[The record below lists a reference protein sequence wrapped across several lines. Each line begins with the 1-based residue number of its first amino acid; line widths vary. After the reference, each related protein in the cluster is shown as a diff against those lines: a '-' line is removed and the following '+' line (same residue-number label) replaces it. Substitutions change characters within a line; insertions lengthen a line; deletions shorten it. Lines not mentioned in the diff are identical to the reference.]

1 MPYRG
6 SEPALLD
13 VVAGHIPFMVV
24 DLQPALPSIRQGK
37 VRALGVTAQKRVAA
51 APDIP
56 TLAESGLPGFELVA
70 WQGVVAPAGTPRAI
84 IDELVRQIGK
94 LLADPATSKRFAAMA
109 IEPIAGSTPDDFAG
123 YIRSETDRWEVIVGK
138 SRIRLE

>member
-1 MPYRG
+1 
-6 SEPALLD
+6 
-13 VVAGHIPFMVV
+13 V

-51 APDIP
+51 ASDIP
-56 TLAESGLPGFELVA
+56 TLAESGLRGFELVA

-109 IEPIAGSTPDDFAG
+109 IEPNRRIEAGRFRRLYQERDRPVGSDCQKVADKTGMTSRVVSSTQGAL
-123 YIRSETDRWEVIVGK
+123 SWVGPGPPG
-138 SRIRLE
+138 